1 MSDIETKRKT
11 EQYLKEFY
19 EGSSSLDIKGFYYL
33 SRLHSIIVLEVIL
46 ATVDKNH
53 LISFEY
59 LCDHIPRNL
68 GKRTTIQT
76 ILNEAVRKNF
86 FTKTTS
92 QKDKRVKYYTLE
104 KTSAEVIEKW
114 WAERERSP
122 NSLQS

>member
-1 MSDIETKRKT
+1 MSDIETKHKT

-19 EGSSSLDIKGFYYL
+19 QGSSSLDIKGFYYL
-33 SRLHSIIVLEVIL
+33 SRLHSIIVLEITL

-92 QKDKRVKYYTLE
+92 QKDKRVKYYILE

-114 WAERERSP
+114 WAERNP

>member
-19 EGSSSLDIKGFYYL
+19 DGSSSLDIKGFYYL
-33 SRLHSIIVLEVIL
+33 SRLHSIIVLEISL

-92 QKDKRVKYYTLE
+92 QKDKRVKYYILE

-114 WAERERSP
+114 WAERSP

>member
-1 MSDIETKRKT
+1 MSDIETKHKT

-19 EGSSSLDIKGFYYL
+19 DGSSSLDIKGFYYL
-33 SRLHSIIVLEVIL
+33 SRLHSIIVLEVSL

-92 QKDKRVKYYTLE
+92 QKDKRVKYYILE

-114 WAERERSP
+114 WAERSP

>member
-33 SRLHSIIVLEVIL
+33 SRLHSIIVLEITL

-76 ILNEAVRKNF
+76 ILNEAIRKNF

-92 QKDKRVKYYTLE
+92 QKDKRVKYYILE

-114 WAERERSP
+114 WAERSP

>member
-1 MSDIETKRKT
+1 MSDIETKHKT

-33 SRLHSIIVLEVIL
+33 SRLHSIIVLEITL

-92 QKDKRVKYYTLE
+92 QQDKRVKYYILE

-114 WAERERSP
+114 WAERSP

>member
-33 SRLHSIIVLEVIL
+33 SRLHSIIVLEVTL

-92 QKDKRVKYYTLE
+92 QKDKRVKYYILE

-114 WAERERSP
+114 WAERSP

>member
-1 MSDIETKRKT
+1 VSDIETKHKT

-19 EGSSSLDIKGFYYL
+19 EGSSSLDIKGFYYI
-33 SRLHSIIVLEVIL
+33 SRLHSIIVLEVSL

-92 QKDKRVKYYTLE
+92 QKDKRVKYYILE

-114 WAERERSP
+114 WAEQSP

>member
-1 MSDIETKRKT
+1 MSDIETKHKT

-19 EGSSSLDIKGFYYL
+19 EGSSSLDIKGFYYI
-33 SRLHSIIVLEVIL
+33 SRLHSIIVLEVSL

-92 QKDKRVKYYTLE
+92 QQDKRVKYYILE

-114 WAERERSP
+114 WAERSP

>member
-19 EGSSSLDIKGFYYL
+19 YGSSSLDIKGFYYL
-33 SRLHSIIVLEVIL
+33 SRLHSIIVLEITL

-92 QKDKRVKYYTLE
+92 QKDKRVKYYILE

-114 WAERERSP
+114 WAERSP

>member
-19 EGSSSLDIKGFYYL
+19 QGSSSLDIKGFYYL
-33 SRLHSIIVLEVIL
+33 SRLHSIIVLEVTL

-92 QKDKRVKYYTLE
+92 QKDKRVKYYILE

-114 WAERERSP
+114 WAERSP

>member
-1 MSDIETKRKT
+1 MSDIETKHKT

-33 SRLHSIIVLEVIL
+33 SRLHSIIVLEITL

-92 QKDKRVKYYTLE
+92 QKDKRVKYYILE

-114 WAERERSP
+114 WAERSP

>member
-1 MSDIETKRKT
+1 MSDIETKHKT

-19 EGSSSLDIKGFYYL
+19 EGSSSLNI
-33 SRLHSIIVLEVIL
+33 LEISL

-59 LCDHIPRNL
+59 LCDHIPKNL

-86 FTKTTS
+86 FSKTTS
-92 QKDKRVKYYTLE
+92 QKDKRVKHYILE

-114 WAERERSP
+114 WAERSP

>member
-33 SRLHSIIVLEVIL
+33 SRLHSIIVLEISL

-92 QKDKRVKYYTLE
+92 QKDKRVKYYILE

-114 WAERERSP
+114 WAERSP

>member
-33 SRLHSIIVLEVIL
+33 SRLHSIIVLEITL

-86 FTKTTS
+86 FIKTTS
-92 QKDKRVKYYTLE
+92 QKDKRVKYYILE

-114 WAERERSP
+114 WAERSP

>member
-1 MSDIETKRKT
+1 MSDIETKSKT

-19 EGSSSLDIKGFYYL
+19 EGSSSLDIKGFYYV
-33 SRLHSIIVLEVIL
+33 SRLHSIIVLEISL

-76 ILNEAVRKNF
+76 ILNDAVRKNF
-86 FTKTTS
+86 FIKTTS

-114 WAERERSP
+114 WAERNP
-122 NSLQS
+122 NNLQS

>member
-1 MSDIETKRKT
+1 MSDVETKHKT

-19 EGSSSLDIKGFYYL
+19 EGSSSLDIKGFYYI
-33 SRLHSIIVLEVIL
+33 SRLHSIIVLEVSL

-92 QKDKRVKYYTLE
+92 QKDKRVKYYILE
-104 KTSAEVIEKW
+104 KTSAEVIDKW
-114 WAERERSP
+114 WAERSP

>member
-1 MSDIETKRKT
+1 MSDIETKHKT

-33 SRLHSIIVLEVIL
+33 SRLHSIIVLEITL

-92 QKDKRVKYYTLE
+92 QKDKRVKYYILE

-114 WAERERSP
+114 WAERNP

>member
-1 MSDIETKRKT
+1 MSDIETKHKT

-19 EGSSSLDIKGFYYL
+19 EGSSSFDIKGFYYL
-33 SRLHSIIVLEVIL
+33 SRLHSIIVLEVSL
-46 ATVDKNH
+46 ATFDKNH
-53 LISFEY
+53 PISFEY

-92 QKDKRVKYYTLE
+92 QKDKRVKYYILE

-114 WAERERSP
+114 WTERSP

>member
-33 SRLHSIIVLEVIL
+33 SRLHSIIVLEITL

-92 QKDKRVKYYTLE
+92 QKDKRVKYYILE

-114 WAERERSP
+114 WAERNP

>member
-1 MSDIETKRKT
+1 MSDVETKHKT

-19 EGSSSLDIKGFYYL
+19 DGSSSLDIKGFYYL
-33 SRLHSIIVLEVIL
+33 SRLHSIIVLEVSL

-92 QKDKRVKYYTLE
+92 QKDKRVKYYILE

-114 WAERERSP
+114 WAERSP

>member
-1 MSDIETKRKT
+1 MSDIKTKHKT

-19 EGSSSLDIKGFYYL
+19 EGSSSLDIKGFYYI
-33 SRLHSIIVLEVIL
+33 SRLHSIIVLEVSL

-92 QKDKRVKYYTLE
+92 QKDKRVKYYILE

-114 WAERERSP
+114 WAEQSP

>member
-1 MSDIETKRKT
+1 M
-11 EQYLKEFY
+11 
-19 EGSSSLDIKGFYYL
+19 
-33 SRLHSIIVLEVIL
+33 HSIIVLEITL
-46 ATVDKNH
+46 ATFDKNH

-92 QKDKRVKYYTLE
+92 QKDKRVKYYILE

-114 WAERERSP
+114 WAERSP

>member
-1 MSDIETKRKT
+1 MSDVETKHKT

-33 SRLHSIIVLEVIL
+33 SRLHSIIVLEVTL

-92 QKDKRVKYYTLE
+92 QKDKRVKYYILE

-114 WAERERSP
+114 WAERSP

>member
-1 MSDIETKRKT
+1 MSDIKTKHKT

-19 EGSSSLDIKGFYYL
+19 EGSSSLDIKGFYYI
-33 SRLHSIIVLEVIL
+33 SRLHSIIVLEVSL

-92 QKDKRVKYYTLE
+92 QKDKRVKYYILE

-114 WAERERSP
+114 WAERSP

>member
-1 MSDIETKRKT
+1 MSDIEIKLKT

-19 EGSSSLDIKGFYYL
+19 EGSSSLNIKGFYYL
-33 SRLHSIIVLEVIL
+33 SRLHSIIVLEITL

-92 QKDKRVKYYTLE
+92 QKDKRVKYYILE

-114 WAERERSP
+114 WAERSP

>member
-1 MSDIETKRKT
+1 MSDIETKHKT

-19 EGSSSLDIKGFYYL
+19 EGSSSLDIKGFYYI
-33 SRLHSIIVLEVIL
+33 SRLHSIIVLEVSL

-86 FTKTTS
+86 FSKTTS
-92 QKDKRVKYYTLE
+92 QKDKRVKHYILE

-114 WAERERSP
+114 WTERSP

>member
-1 MSDIETKRKT
+1 MSDIETKHKT

-19 EGSSSLDIKGFYYL
+19 EGSSSLDIKGFYYI
-33 SRLHSIIVLEVIL
+33 SRLHSIIVLEITL

-92 QKDKRVKYYTLE
+92 QKDKRVKYYILE

-114 WAERERSP
+114 WAERSP

>member
-1 MSDIETKRKT
+1 MSDIETKHKT

-33 SRLHSIIVLEVIL
+33 SRLHSIIVLEVSL

-92 QKDKRVKYYTLE
+92 QKDKRVKYYILE

-114 WAERERSP
+114 WTERSP

>member
-1 MSDIETKRKT
+1 MSDIETKCKT

-19 EGSSSLDIKGFYYL
+19 DGSSSLDIKGFYYL
-33 SRLHSIIVLEVIL
+33 SRLHSIIVLEVSL

-92 QKDKRVKYYTLE
+92 QKDKRVKYYILE

-114 WAERERSP
+114 WAERSP

>member
-1 MSDIETKRKT
+1 MSDIEIKLKT

-19 EGSSSLDIKGFYYL
+19 EGSSSLNIKGFYYL

-92 QKDKRVKYYTLE
+92 QKDKRVKYYILE

-114 WAERERSP
+114 WAERSP

>member
-33 SRLHSIIVLEVIL
+33 SRLHSIIVLEVTL

-92 QKDKRVKYYTLE
+92 QKDKRVKYYILE

-114 WAERERSP
+114 WAERSP
-122 NSLQS
+122 NSHIQS

>member
-1 MSDIETKRKT
+1 MSDIETKHKT

-19 EGSSSLDIKGFYYL
+19 DGSSSLDIKGFYYI
-33 SRLHSIIVLEVIL
+33 SRLHSIIVLEVSL

-92 QKDKRVKYYTLE
+92 QKDKRVKYYILE

-114 WAERERSP
+114 WAERSP

>member
-19 EGSSSLDIKGFYYL
+19 EGSSSLDIKGFYYS
-33 SRLHSIIVLEVIL
+33 SRLHSIIVLEVSL

-92 QKDKRVKYYTLE
+92 QKDKRVKYYILE

-114 WAERERSP
+114 WTERSP

>member
-33 SRLHSIIVLEVIL
+33 SRLHSIIVLEVSL

-92 QKDKRVKYYTLE
+92 QQDKRVKYYILE
-104 KTSAEVIEKW
+104 KTSAEVIDKW
-114 WAERERSP
+114 WAERSP

>member
-33 SRLHSIIVLEVIL
+33 SRLHSIIVLEISL

-92 QKDKRVKYYTLE
+92 QKDKRVKYYILE
-104 KTSAEVIEKW
+104 KTSAEVIDKW
-114 WAERERSP
+114 WAERSP

>member
-19 EGSSSLDIKGFYYL
+19 DGSSSLDIKGFYYL
-33 SRLHSIIVLEVIL
+33 SRLHSIIVLEITL

-92 QKDKRVKYYTLE
+92 QKDKRVKYYILE

-114 WAERERSP
+114 WAERSP

>member
-1 MSDIETKRKT
+1 MSDIETKLKT

-33 SRLHSIIVLEVIL
+33 SRLHSIIVLEVSL

-92 QKDKRVKYYTLE
+92 QKDKRVKYYILE

-114 WAERERSP
+114 WAERSP

>member
-33 SRLHSIIVLEVIL
+33 SRLHSIIVLEITL

-92 QKDKRVKYYTLE
+92 QQDKRVKYYILE

-114 WAERERSP
+114 WAERSP

>member
-1 MSDIETKRKT
+1 MSDIEIKLKT

-19 EGSSSLDIKGFYYL
+19 EGSSSLNIKGFYYL
-33 SRLHSIIVLEVIL
+33 SRLHSIIVLEITL

-92 QKDKRVKYYTLE
+92 QQDKRVKYYILE
-104 KTSAEVIEKW
+104 RTSAEVIEKW
-114 WAERERSP
+114 WAERDP

>member
-1 MSDIETKRKT
+1 MSDIETKHKT

-33 SRLHSIIVLEVIL
+33 SRLHSIIVLEVSL

-92 QKDKRVKYYTLE
+92 QKDKRVKYYILE

-114 WAERERSP
+114 WAERSP